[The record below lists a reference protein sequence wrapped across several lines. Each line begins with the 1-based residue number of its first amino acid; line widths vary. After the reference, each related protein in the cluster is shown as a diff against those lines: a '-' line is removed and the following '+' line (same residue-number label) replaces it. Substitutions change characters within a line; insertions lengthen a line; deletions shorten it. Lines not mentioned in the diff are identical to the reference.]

1 MSIPFRVRIKWIR
14 FKSWLLNVLSI
25 ERERPFIDR
34 SRGGL
39 VGLLFIAAFV
49 LSACGV
55 VQVGVESTETQNV
68 DPAPIATPTSSPE
81 PTLAEQTIPSVVS
94 DGPGPD
100 VFWMPYGAGL
110 YESDDV
116 IMVEEGVVGFSESP
130 VTFEIFYD
138 YSPASGRVAYG
149 SEFWHA
155 AEGSNVSVS
164 DLWVYDYASRQDREL
179 LVDNVGRAVFSPV
192 LSSGE
197 DSEKLAVAVYNTETD
212 RFDLALVDE
221 QGNLDVL
228 ASCASHSFSWSP
240 DGSMIAYEARDYT
253 ESSSPPEECTGVFVI
268 SIEDRSVTK
277 ISEQPPS
284 VGGWQGDQPIW
295 AEGQDALL
303 LTYASPESV
312 FAVTPL
318 DGSGAYLV
326 EKSDS
331 ISIEYLPNPTLSL
344 WSEPY
349 NSVVGQTEGMGPMG
363 VWVYQFSEDMRTIED
378 AYRIEIDGRVLDL
391 QLIGWWVYGESVLL
405 RDLTNLSELNQF
417 GRAIVWSL
425 RSEDWEQVADN
436 VAEIEVKVHADT
448 VRTGVPAVD
457 EVIEAFLAGEQT
469 DRLEKLEM
477 ISAAC
482 VNQDFGVGPPQ
493 CPEGTPEGTELVV
506 FPYRLYRATEF
517 AAENDLEQILA
528 FDIKGLY
535 AVQPIEGGFE
545 ESWWPAGSYKI
556 IFVSTDANHAIEVI
570 VDQDGG
576 VVKIEFRELTPVET
590 LYGYSG
596 EYLLPPLS

>member
-197 DSEKLAVAVYNTETD
+197 DSEKLA
-212 RFDLALVDE
+212 
-221 QGNLDVL
+221 
-228 ASCASHSFSWSP
+228 
-240 DGSMIAYEARDYT
+240 
-253 ESSSPPEECTGVFVI
+253 
-268 SIEDRSVTK
+268 
-277 ISEQPPS
+277 
-284 VGGWQGDQPIW
+284 
-295 AEGQDALL
+295 
-303 LTYASPESV
+303 
-312 FAVTPL
+312 
-318 DGSGAYLV
+318 
-326 EKSDS
+326 
-331 ISIEYLPNPTLSL
+331 
-344 WSEPY
+344 
-349 NSVVGQTEGMGPMG
+349 
-363 VWVYQFSEDMRTIED
+363 
-378 AYRIEIDGRVLDL
+378 
-391 QLIGWWVYGESVLL
+391 
-405 RDLTNLSELNQF
+405 
-417 GRAIVWSL
+417 
-425 RSEDWEQVADN
+425 
-436 VAEIEVKVHADT
+436 
-448 VRTGVPAVD
+448 
-457 EVIEAFLAGEQT
+457 
-469 DRLEKLEM
+469 
-477 ISAAC
+477 
-482 VNQDFGVGPPQ
+482 
-493 CPEGTPEGTELVV
+493 
-506 FPYRLYRATEF
+506 
-517 AAENDLEQILA
+517 
-528 FDIKGLY
+528 
-535 AVQPIEGGFE
+535 
-545 ESWWPAGSYKI
+545 
-556 IFVSTDANHAIEVI
+556 
-570 VDQDGG
+570 
-576 VVKIEFRELTPVET
+576 
-590 LYGYSG
+590 
-596 EYLLPPLS
+596 

>member
-1 MSIPFRVRIKWIR
+1 
-14 FKSWLLNVLSI
+14 
-25 ERERPFIDR
+25 
-34 SRGGL
+34 
-39 VGLLFIAAFV
+39 
-49 LSACGV
+49 
-55 VQVGVESTETQNV
+55 
-68 DPAPIATPTSSPE
+68 
-81 PTLAEQTIPSVVS
+81 
-94 DGPGPD
+94 
-100 VFWMPYGAGL
+100 
-110 YESDDV
+110 
-116 IMVEEGVVGFSESP
+116 
-130 VTFEIFYD
+130 
-138 YSPASGRVAYG
+138 
-149 SEFWHA
+149 
-155 AEGSNVSVS
+155 
-164 DLWVYDYASRQDREL
+164 
-179 LVDNVGRAVFSPV
+179 
-192 LSSGE
+192 
-197 DSEKLAVAVYNTETD
+197 
-212 RFDLALVDE
+212 
-221 QGNLDVL
+221 
-228 ASCASHSFSWSP
+228 
-240 DGSMIAYEARDYT
+240 
-253 ESSSPPEECTGVFVI
+253 
-268 SIEDRSVTK
+268 
-277 ISEQPPS
+277 
-284 VGGWQGDQPIW
+284 
-295 AEGQDALL
+295 
-303 LTYASPESV
+303 
-312 FAVTPL
+312 
-318 DGSGAYLV
+318 
-326 EKSDS
+326 
-331 ISIEYLPNPTLSL
+331 
-344 WSEPY
+344 
-349 NSVVGQTEGMGPMG
+349 MG

-436 VAEIEVKVHADT
+436 IAEIEVKVHADT